1 MGWHAPCGVPWVLL
15 VFPPFQPPMK
25 ITSIQPTPNP
35 NAYKFVLEQRVVRT
49 GVEEYGNAA
58 EAERDP
64 LARTLFGVPD
74 VENVFL
80 CENFVTV
87 TMKDGAD
94 WRKLNEGVSQVL
106 TAHQPPAAQVPGAQ
120 VAAAGSA
127 AAGLVD
133 KVLSAGDQDLLGR
146 INDVLDDRVRPAL
159 AGDGGGLQVL
169 GLEGKTLKI
178 RYQGACGSCPSS
190 IAGTLM
196 AIENMLQTEVDE
208 EIQVVS
214 A

>member
-1 MGWHAPCGVPWVLL
+1 
-15 VFPPFQPPMK
+15 MK

-35 NAYKFVLEQRVVRT
+35 NAYKFVLEQRVVQN
-49 GVEEYGNAA
+49 GVREYGDAAAA
-58 EAERDP
+58 ESDP
-64 LARTLFGVPD
+64 VARALFALPD

-80 CENFVTV
+80 CDNFVTV
-87 TMKDGAD
+87 TMRDGAD
-94 WRKLNEGVSQVL
+94 WRKLNERVSQAL
-106 TAHQPPAAQVPGAQ
+106 TEHQP
-120 VAAAGSA
+120 AAATATGG
-127 AAGLVD
+127 AAGFVD
-133 KVLSAGDQDLLGR
+133 KVLQAGDQDLLGR
-146 INDVLDDRVRPAL
+146 INEVLDDRVRPAL

-196 AIENMLQTEVDE
+196 AIENMLQSEVDE

>member
-1 MGWHAPCGVPWVLL
+1 
-15 VFPPFQPPMK
+15 MK

-35 NAYKFVLEQRVVRT
+35 NAYKFVLEQKVVQN
-49 GVEEYGNAA
+49 GVREYGSAA
-58 EAERDP
+58 EAEADG
-64 LARTLFGVPD
+64 LARSLFALPD
-74 VENVFL
+74 VTNVFL

-87 TMKDGAD
+87 TMRDGAD
-94 WRKLNEGVSQVL
+94 WRKLNERVSQAL
-106 TAHQPPAAQVPGAQ
+106 TAHQFAPSTAPTP
-120 VAAAGSA
+120 
-127 AAGLVD
+127 AAGLVE
-133 KVLSAGDQDLLGR
+133 KAMQAGSGDLMTR

-159 AGDGGGLQVL
+159 AGDGGGLQIL

-190 IAGTLM
+190 IAGTLT
-196 AIENMLQTEVDE
+196 AIESMLQSEVDE